1 MKNIIIVILV
11 LIIFVMGGF
20 FIVKYTDNNK
30 IDENNNQIS
39 NETNTEN
46 TQNVNSNGANTQNTE
61 NMNTNNEHNNSESNF
76 KIIEIMEEDF
86 KNNYEIEEQYE
97 IINKEYFNIKKK
109 DNNVVI
115 TLIESDR
122 NNDLLN
128 ENKQVTYNKEY
139 IINNVN
145 AEDVA
150 EIFCGGEGQDLVYP
164 VVYLLLKDGT
174 VKGIDIENG
183 YKTGN
188 FNAETISGLEN
199 IQKIEQTSVTHP
211 NDSGYVAVVAVA
223 KDGTAFEIRVIEK

>member
-39 NETNTEN
+39 NEN

-199 IQKIEQTSVTHP
+199 IQTIEQTSVTRP
-211 NDSGYVAVVAVA
+211 NDSGYEAVVAIT
-223 KDGTAFEIRVIEK
+223 KDGDVYEIRQVD